1 MERTELDRQSDM
13 RGRQPSTPIVAG
25 ETLQSWP
32 QDLYIPPD
40 ALEVILEAF
49 SGPLDLLL
57 YLIRK
62 QDLDIL
68 DIPVAEI
75 TRQYMEYVEFMQQ
88 IQLDLAS
95 EYLVMAATLAEIK
108 SRMLLPKPVDEEDD
122 DGEDP
127 RAALVRRLQEYE
139 RFRSAAANLDT
150 RPRLE
155 RDLYLA
161 YARVEDPKPHAVE
174 AKVDLTDLMDAMRRA
189 MTTAERRRSLHVTRE
204 VLSVRDRMVQILD
217 QVKTGEYK
225 RIEDFFS
232 VVEGRTGFV
241 VSFVA
246 ILELVKGGLLTITQN
261 EYLAP
266 IYVRFMITLSRKL
279 FFALINFG
287 PTDGSFKVMRTELS

>member
-1 MERTELDRQSDM
+1 MERAGLDRQSDM
-13 RGRQPSTPIVAG
+13 PGRQPSTPIVAG
-25 ETLQSWP
+25 ETLTSWP
-32 QDLYIPPD
+32 KDLYIPPD

-161 YARVEDPKPHAVE
+161 YARVEDPKPHEVE

-217 QVKTGEYK
+217 QVKTGEYR

-232 VVEGRTGFV
+232 VGEGRTGFV

-261 EYLAP
+261 ENLAP
-266 IYVRFMITLSRKL
+266 IYVRLP
-279 FFALINFG
+279 NQ
-287 PTDGSFKVMRTELS
+287 